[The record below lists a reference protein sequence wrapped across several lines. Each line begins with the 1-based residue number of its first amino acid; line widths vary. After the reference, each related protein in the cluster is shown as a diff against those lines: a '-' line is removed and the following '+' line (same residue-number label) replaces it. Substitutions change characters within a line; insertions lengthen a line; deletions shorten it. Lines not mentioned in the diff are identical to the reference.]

1 MRWFAVQ
8 RLWLAAYRRVVASSF
23 RTVPLYR
30 ERWAL
35 GGRTDPVVVPGRT
48 GVHGG
53 AIPAEEA
60 LRRLAD
66 LVPLGG
72 GDHGLDPMRGLGP
85 VLASGPR
92 LPAGA
97 LVAVLAPAGHRPPAD
112 LPARVRVCVLDP
124 SSLAGQQASPAL
136 IELSNT
142 LRRAGTVLATG
153 RDKAL
158 AQLLTALP
166 DELAARL
173 DIAPVREL
181 DELDGG
187 PSGLL
192 HDQALGFLGTLR
204 HCGRWHLD
212 WPRVYARPT
221 SAGLAFT
228 LLRQRSP
235 RMVDILLAAGV
246 AGAVAPCPRHG
257 TPVVISR
264 V

>member
-1 MRWFAVQ
+1 MRWFAGQ
-8 RLWLAAYRRVVASSF
+8 RLWLAAYWRVVASSF

-35 GGRTDPVVVPGRT
+35 SGRTDPVVVPGRT

-66 LVPLGG
+66 LVPLAG
-72 GDHGLDPMRGLGP
+72 GDQHVDPMRGLGP
-85 VLASGPR
+85 VLASSHP

-97 LVAVLAPAGHRPPAD
+97 LVAVLAPAGPRPPSD
-112 LPARVRVCVLDP
+112 LPARVRGCVVDLDL
-124 SSLAGQQASPAL
+124 LASQQAFPAI

-142 LRRAGTVLATG
+142 LRRAGKVLATG
-153 RDKAL
+153 EDKAL
-158 AQLLTALP
+158 AQLHAALP

-173 DIAPVREL
+173 DIVPMREL
-181 DELDGG
+181 DGLDTG
-187 PSGLL
+187 PGGLL
-192 HDQALGFLGTLR
+192 HDPALGFLGALR

-221 SAGLAFT
+221 SGGLAFT

-235 RMVDILLAAGV
+235 RMVDILLAGGV

-257 TPVVISR
+257 TPVVVGR
-264 V
+264 A